1 MRCYQRSSAERSRA
15 KPHLSYLLALAL
27 ATALAAT
34 CSPSRE
40 AADSTLATGTPTS
53 TRISVTID
61 LMQFLN
67 ANGATFEAK
76 GLGSSAIPES
86 EARRRASGEVPSLTV
101 VQADSG
107 LLTWPQYGL
116 DHKEVWLV
124 RLSHAGGAAPGQ
136 GGSFHTPARSG
147 GLE

>member
-1 MRCYQRSSAERSRA
+1 CYQRGSAERPRA
-15 KPHLSYLLALAL
+15 KPHPSYLLAFAL
-27 ATALAAT
+27 ASALAAA

-40 AADSTLATGTPTS
+40 AGDSTATGTPAS

-76 GLGSSAIPES
+76 GLASGAIPES
-86 EARRRASGEVPSLTV
+86 EARRRASEEVPSLTV

-107 LLTWPQYGL
+107 LLTWPQYG
-116 DHKEVWLV
+116 
-124 RLSHAGGAAPGQ
+124 
-136 GGSFHTPARSG
+136 
-147 GLE
+147 